1 MRAAHAPTVSATSH
15 GHLSASHCR
24 QHSAAR
30 GRRDDV
36 IAPRVRVRD
45 VIALSHGSESE
56 GCHCCSRAQTPSN
69 ADDYKNRRCH
79 YDAVRGL
86 SDE

>member
-1 MRAAHAPTVSATSH
+1 VRAAHAPTVSATVAATIAATVAPTVSATSH

-36 IAPRVRVRD
+36 IAPRVR
-45 VIALSHGSESE
+45 A
-56 GCHCCSRAQTPSN
+56 
-69 ADDYKNRRCH
+69 
-79 YDAVRGL
+79 
-86 SDE
+86 